1 MLLLECC
8 CCRIILLLE
17 SIRSNRDLE
26 SCLCICDLESCLC
39 MLDLESCLGRADLD
53 CCLGRVDLE
62 SCLGRVDLDSC
73 LGKVDLD
80 SCLGRVDLE
89 SCLAMLGLESCLL
102 KWCFV
107 MNVSLYVSGT
117 RYDCILIAVL
127 CSAAQSD
134 ESSSHA
140 DHNNQIFQIIK
151 RSSPCSCINPSSGI
165 GSVNTWKSSIL
176 VYCWS
181 PTALIFVLIFE
192 DFPRCNMQT
201 TQLVHGHGLLLCFWI
216 NSHIDTGQL
225 MRHRNQY
232 HTNKWIKNKIKK

>member
-17 SIRSNRDLE
+17 SILSIRDLE

-53 CCLGRVDLE
+53 CCLGRVDL
-62 SCLGRVDLDSC
+62 
-73 LGKVDLD
+73 D
-80 SCLGRVDLE
+80 SCLGRLDLE

-107 MNVSLYVSGT
+107 VNVSQYVSGT

-140 DHNNQIFQIIK
+140 DHNNQMFQIIK

-176 VYCWS
+176 E
-181 PTALIFVLIFE
+181 F
-192 DFPRCNMQT
+192 
-201 TQLVHGHGLLLCFWI
+201 
-216 NSHIDTGQL
+216 
-225 MRHRNQY
+225 
-232 HTNKWIKNKIKK
+232 